1 MPTKNK
7 EEFMK
12 KNFFI
17 ILTILLIIAI
27 IVGYT
32 VHNYRKQQ
40 IQIAQDNK
48 QYESWYGK
56 KILGTD
62 FISIINKTI
71 DNNEKNDVQKDENN
85 VYLEDNEKS
94 VKIYIKF
101 LESDQTFDMEAIANN
116 GIENF
121 IQNYATFSFKCTKID
136 YHKNGNV
143 KSLFFEEV

>member
-1 MPTKNK
+1 
-7 EEFMK
+7 MK

-40 IQIAQDNK
+40 IQIAQYNK

-101 LESDQTFDMEAIANN
+101 FHTLLSHSSIF
-116 GIENF
+116 ENKNIKF
-121 IQNYATFSFKCTKID
+121 LFSI
-136 YHKNGNV
+136 G
-143 KSLFFEEV
+143 

>member
-1 MPTKNK
+1 
-7 EEFMK
+7 MK

-40 IQIAQDNK
+40 IQIAQYNK

-56 KILGTD
+56 KMLGTD

-101 LESDQTFDMEAIANN
+101 LLNIK
-116 GIENF
+116 NF
-121 IQNYATFSFKCTKID
+121 VYR
-136 YHKNGNV
+136 Y
-143 KSLFFEEV
+143 KSNRMIIFITYVLNIIIIFFTTTTYCRYTQ

>member
-1 MPTKNK
+1 
-7 EEFMK
+7 MK
-12 KNFFI
+12 KNLFI

-40 IQIAQDNK
+40 IQIAQYNK

-85 VYLEDNEKS
+85 VNLEDNEKTL
-94 VKIYIKF
+94 KIYIKY
-101 LESDQTFDMEAIANN
+101 LEIDKTFYMQAIANN

>member
-1 MPTKNK
+1 
-7 EEFMK
+7 MK
-12 KNFFI
+12 KNLFI

-40 IQIAQDNK
+40 IQIAQYNK

-71 DNNEKNDVQKDENN
+71 YNNEKNDVQKDENN

-101 LESDQTFDMEAIANN
+101 LESE
-116 GIENF
+116 
-121 IQNYATFSFKCTKID
+121 
-136 YHKNGNV
+136 
-143 KSLFFEEV
+143 

>member
-1 MPTKNK
+1 
-7 EEFMK
+7 MK

-17 ILTILLIIAI
+17 ILIILLIIAI

-40 IQIAQDNK
+40 IQIAQYNK

-101 LESDQTFDMEAIANN
+101 LESDQTFDMEAIA
-116 GIENF
+116 
-121 IQNYATFSFKCTKID
+121 TFSFKCTKID

>member
-1 MPTKNK
+1 MSNK
-7 EEFMK
+7 YIDEETGEVLFNADEFNK
-12 KNFFI
+12 RIEDTLYRNDWD
-17 ILTILLIIAI
+17 
-27 IVGYT
+27 IVDYYVDDG
-32 VHNYRKQQ
+32 
-40 IQIAQDNK
+40 
-48 QYESWYGK
+48 
-56 KILGTD
+56 
-62 FISIINKTI
+62 ISIINKTI

>member
-1 MPTKNK
+1 MAK
-7 EEFMK
+7 ETFYKYQNGQRVKMTNREVKAYIMK
-12 KNFFI
+12 INGW
-17 ILTILLIIAI
+17 TTEQ
-27 IVGYT
+27 Y
-32 VHNYRKQQ
+32 
-40 IQIAQDNK
+40 NK

-71 DNNEKNDVQKDENN
+71 DNNEKNDIQKDENN
-85 VYLEDNEKS
+85 IYIEDNEKS
-94 VKIYIKF
+94 VKIYVKF
-101 LESDQTFDMEAIANN
+101 LESDNIFDMEAISNN

-143 KSLFFEEV
+143 KSLFFEEI